1 MNGRGRCNENYL
13 FYNRYKINE
22 NEILG
27 GLGRFQYSHTRR
39 LSVGN
44 VVSSRTRL
52 NRGSVSV
59 VTALQQ
65 QLNLVDTSVKCGRA
79 AGEVVLARSR
89 RDRHLE
95 VDRISS
101 LQRNALNGSGTSD
114 AVKTR
119 GSGVGNL
126 AHQLA
131 REVGGGRREV
141 VGAVLVIGRTIGS
154 VGLVNS
160 VERSINRGLGSST
173 LGGKI
178 GEKCVFI
185 AKEINTVRSVEE
197 LLSKVAEK
205 VVLDEV
211 LRGDDIAG
219 SSQDGVGEQTSVDGV
234 QRTIGGPSVHVDV
247 ILDIGS
253 INVIDIKR
261 VGLEL
266 EDILHIRQLH
276 VVEGNGAD
284 IQGGGGFTGELTRD
298 TESKFLVKT
307 SEGKIDGHFA
317 YYNNSKYFIS
327 FVFCILLHSLRSFRK
342 IQKTLVRNL
351 AE

>member
-44 VVSSRTRL
+44 VVGGRTRL

-59 VTALQQ
+59 ATALQN
-65 QLNLVDTSVKCGRA
+65 QLDLVDTSVKRVRA
-79 AGEVVLARSR
+79 VGEVVLAGSR
-89 RDRHLE
+89 RDGDLEADGVVILKRH
-95 VDRISS
+95 
-101 LQRNALNGSGTSD
+101 ALNGSGTSD

-141 VGAVLVIGRTIGS
+141 VGAVLVTGRTIGS
-154 VGLVNS
+154 VGLVDS
-160 VERSINRGLGSST
+160 VERSINRGLGIST

-219 SSQDGVGEQTSVDGV
+219 SSQDGVGEHTSVDGV

-266 EDILHIRQLH
+266 KNGLH
-276 VVEGNGAD
+276 VASLDIVDGDGAD

-298 TESKFLVKT
+298 AESKILVKT
-307 SEGKIDGHFA
+307 SEGKIHGHFA